1 MSSLSALIVPK
12 KRGNQTAGTLL
23 RKGERPVEEPRLG
36 NTEDTLM
43 SEIEDSVSTKQQR
56 IAENA
61 RNLPEASFTAVAHHI
76 DVEWLW
82 VAEQRVRNDG
92 ATGVDGVT
100 SREYA
105 EDKGEKLRRLEQR
118 IKSGTYR
125 APAVRRVY
133 VPKSKTEKRPIGIP
147 TYEDKIAQK
156 AVQMVL
162 EPIYEQQF
170 HDFSYGFRPGKS
182 QHMALDRLWR
192 EVVQKRVRDGVIMR
206 MIGKWLHAG
215 VMERGTVAYPRAGS
229 PQGGVISPLLSN
241 IYLHEVLDEWFVKQV
256 RPRMRGKAA
265 MVRFADDAVLLF
277 ERREDLARVMEVLPK
292 RLAKYGL
299 TMNEGKTNELRFL
312 PPGRRDAGAPETVNF
327 LGFTHYWGKSRRG
340 NWVVKRK
347 TQKDRLA
354 RAIKTVAVWCKRHRH
369 DPVREQQQ
377 ALNAK
382 LRGHYAYYGITF
394 NFRSLQA
401 FHKQVREAWLKWLNR
416 RSRSEHLTWRT
427 FSLLLKCYP
436 LEPPRIYHSLS

>member
-1 MSSLSALIVPK
+1 M
-12 KRGNQTAGTLL
+12 
-23 RKGERPVEEPRLG
+23 
-36 NTEDTLM
+36 
-43 SEIEDSVSTKQQR
+43 
-56 IAENA
+56 
-61 RNLPEASFTAVAHHI
+61 
-76 DVEWLW
+76 
-82 VAEQRVRNDG
+82 
-92 ATGVDGVT
+92 
-100 SREYA
+100 
-105 EDKGEKLRRLEQR
+105 
-118 IKSGTYR
+118 
-125 APAVRRVY
+125 Y

-192 EVVQKRVRDGVIMR
+192 EVMNMRGAYVIDLDISKYFDTIDHRRLREVVQKRVRDGVIMR

-215 VMERGTVAYPRAGS
+215 VMERGTVTYPRAGS

-277 ERREDLARVMEVLPK
+277 EQREDLARVMEVLPK
-292 RLAKYGL
+292 RFAKYGL

-312 PPGRRDAGAPETVNF
+312 PPGRRDAGAPDTVNF

-369 DPVREQQQ
+369 LPVCDQQQ

-382 LRGHYAYYGITF
+382 LRGHYAYYGITP
-394 NFRSLQA
+394 NSRSLQA
-401 FHKQVREAWLKWLNR
+401 FWEQVKRVWFKWLNR
-416 RSRSEHLTWRT
+416 RSRTRYMSWGT
-427 FSLLLKCYP
+427 FNLLLKRYP
-436 LEPPRIYHSLS
+436 LERPRIYHSYV

>member
-1 MSSLSALIVPK
+1 
-12 KRGNQTAGTLL
+12 
-23 RKGERPVEEPRLG
+23 
-36 NTEDTLM
+36 M

-56 IAENA
+56 IVENA

-82 VAEQRVRNDG
+82 VAEQRVRKDG

-105 EDKGEKLRRLEQR
+105 EDKGEKLRQLEQR
-118 IKSGTYR
+118 MKSGTYR

-192 EVVQKRVRDGVIMR
+192 EVMNMRGAYVIDLDISKYFDTIDHRLLREVVQKRVRDGVIMR

-215 VMERGTVAYPRAGS
+215 VMERGTVTYPRAGS

-277 ERREDLARVMEVLPK
+277 EQREDLARVMEVLPK
-292 RLAKYGL
+292 RFAKYGL

-312 PPGRRDAGAPETVNF
+312 PPGRRDAGAPDTVNF

-369 DPVREQQQ
+369 LPVCDQQQ

-382 LRGHYAYYGITF
+382 LRGHYAYYGITP
-394 NFRSLQA
+394 NSRSLQA
-401 FHKQVREAWLKWLNR
+401 FWEQVKRVWFKWLNR
-416 RSRSEHLTWRT
+416 RSRTRYMSWGT
-427 FSLLLKCYP
+427 FNLLLKRYP
-436 LEPPRIYHSLS
+436 LERPRIYHSYV